1 MFHHKIVSS
10 AIILKI
16 SLNRHSSKLFFM
28 VKPPVYALEG
38 SVAVAGTGLSWLRSN
53 LGVVNEIKEVEE
65 LAAKVEDTGDVYFV
79 PAFSGLFAPYWRWF
93 YFFFE
98 FQISKPMNDW
108 FFKTHIYF
116 IGQKITND
124 SQIKRKLLFLI
135 TLLFL
140 DLMLV
145 GLFVVWPS
153 LVVENISVE
162 PFSKLFAFKRGNP
175 SLSYSKHF
183 NFNV

>member
-79 PAFSGLFAPYWRWF
+79 PAFSGLFAPYWR
-93 YFFFE
+93 
-98 FQISKPMNDW
+98 
-108 FFKTHIYF
+108 
-116 IGQKITND
+116 
-124 SQIKRKLLFLI
+124 
-135 TLLFL
+135 
-140 DLMLV
+140 
-145 GLFVVWPS
+145 
-153 LVVENISVE
+153 
-162 PFSKLFAFKRGNP
+162 
-175 SLSYSKHF
+175 
-183 NFNV
+183 